1 MDPKFWLELFGYL
14 GSLMVIISM
23 LMTSVVKLRIFNAI
37 GSVISMTY
45 ALIVGAYP
53 LAFMNICLLII
64 NVVNLYKLLKTQ
76 KEFEIVVGN
85 GAESMVRAFLDKHHD
100 DILKFFPEYDG
111 STDDNDVVFMVCCN
125 GTPVG
130 ALVGNDMKN
139 GFVTVEIDYAA
150 PAYRNRTVGRYLY
163 EHLPEHGVN
172 ALMFTD
178 NKTDAHVDYLTKM
191 GFEEDENGFIKR
203 LK

>member
-1 MDPKFWLELFGYL
+1 MDPKFVLELVGYL
-14 GSLMVIISM
+14 GSVLVVVSM
-23 LMTSVVKLRIFNAI
+23 LMTSVVKLRLINTV
-37 GSVISMTY
+37 GSVISVVY
-45 ALIVGAYP
+45 ALLVHAYP
-53 LAFMNICLLII
+53 LALMNVCLIVI
-64 NVVNLYKLLKTQ
+64 NVINLRKLLATQ

-85 GAESMVRAFLDKHHD
+85 GAESMVRSFLEKHHE
-100 DILKFFPEYDG
+100 DILKFFPDYDG

-125 GTPVG
+125 GTPAGV
-130 ALVGNDMKN
+130 LVGNDMQN
-139 GFVTVEIDYAA
+139 GFVTVEIDYSA
-150 PAYRNRTVGRYLY
+150 PAYRNCAVGRYLY